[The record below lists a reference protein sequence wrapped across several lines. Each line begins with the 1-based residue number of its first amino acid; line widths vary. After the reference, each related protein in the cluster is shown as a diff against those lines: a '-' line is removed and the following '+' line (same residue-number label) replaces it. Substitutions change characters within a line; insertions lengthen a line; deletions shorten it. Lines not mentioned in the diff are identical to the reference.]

1 MTEQSS
7 GRKGWWDSSIFKA
20 EPNKLL
26 YRGYRIEDLLG
37 RVSYGEMVYL
47 MVKGELP
54 RKNAGRLMDAL
65 LVAACDHG
73 AVSPAVTASM
83 MAATCGVTFNSV
95 IATGMN
101 LLGRIHG
108 GAVEEAMRVYLE
120 AGREVEDG
128 REELE
133 VCREIARRYKE
144 NKHFVPGYG
153 HPVHDDDP
161 RVKKLLEMGS
171 EVVQLGEISGRYI
184 SISRTMGECINEN
197 SRRHIPLNVDAAIA
211 ALLCELELPPET
223 AMGYICLS
231 RGIGLMAHGYEE
243 YRKGTRM
250 KAPCPPDILK
260 EEMTYSGPSER
271 DLPEER
277 EKNKE

>member
-1 MTEQSS
+1 MAEKQ
-7 GRKGWWDSSIFKA
+7 GWWDSSILKA

-26 YRGYRIEDLLG
+26 YWGYRIEDLLG

-54 RKNAGRLMDAL
+54 KKEAGKLMDAL

-73 AVSPAVTASM
+73 AVSPAVATSM
-83 MAATCGVTFNSV
+83 MAATCGITFNSV

-101 LLGRIHG
+101 LLGKIHG
-108 GAVEEAMRVYLE
+108 GAVEEAMHVYVG
-120 AGREVEDG
+120 AGKEIDEGKD
-128 REELE
+128 E
-133 VCREIARRYKE
+133 REICRNIATQYRE
-144 NKHFVPGYG
+144 NKKFVPGYG

-161 RVKKLLEMGS
+161 RVKRLFEMGK
-171 EVVQLGEISGRYI
+171 EVVGKGEISGKYI
-184 SISRTMGECINEN
+184 SIANTLGECINEK
-197 SRRHIPLNVDAAIA
+197 SRKHIPLNVDAAVA

-243 YRKGTRM
+243 YMKGNRM
-250 KAPCPPDILK
+250 KAPCSPSFLK
-260 EEMTYSGPSER
+260 EEMTYSGPPER

-277 EKNKE
+277 E